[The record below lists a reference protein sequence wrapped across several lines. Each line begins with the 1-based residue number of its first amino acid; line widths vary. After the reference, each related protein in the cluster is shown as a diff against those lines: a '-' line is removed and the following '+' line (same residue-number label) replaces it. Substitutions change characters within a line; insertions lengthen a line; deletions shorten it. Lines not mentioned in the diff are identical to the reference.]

1 MEMSQ
6 SSGATLD
13 FSIVIP
19 AHNEAENLAPYL
31 EELRTVLEG
40 KGEYEVLC
48 VDDGSTDDTLP
59 RLTTEA
65 RRFRR
70 LRILRHRRR
79 YGQSAAIATGVV
91 KARAAVIVT
100 LDGDGQNDPAD
111 IPRLLELFHGAVHE
125 PAPQLVTGHR
135 RRRRDT
141 WLKRLNSRVANT
153 VRARLLRDR
162 TPDTGCGLKVF
173 HRDAFMALPGFDHM
187 HRFLPALFLRQG
199 GAVLSVEVNHRPR
212 LCGRTHYGTF
222 DRLWVG
228 IVDLLGVIWLLRRKI
243 HPEIEEITG
252 SEP

>member
-1 MEMSQ
+1 MSEAW
-6 SSGATLD
+6 SATLD

-19 AHNEAENLAPYL
+19 AHDEAENLVPYV
-31 EELRTVLEG
+31 EEICMVLEG

-59 RLTTEA
+59 RLMAEA
-65 RRFRR
+65 RRFPR
-70 LRILRHRRR
+70 LRIVRHRRR
-79 YGQSAAIATGVV
+79 YGQSAAIATGVG

-111 IPRLLELFHGAVHE
+111 IPRLLEVFHREVHE
-125 PAPQLVTGHR
+125 PAPQLVAGHR

-141 WLKRLNSRVANT
+141 WLKRLTSRVANA
-153 VRARLLRDR
+153 VRARLLRDN

-173 HRDAFMALPGFDHM
+173 RRAAFLALPVFDHM

-212 LCGRTHYGTF
+212 FHGRTHYGTF

-228 IVDLLGVIWLLRRKI
+228 IVDLLGVVWLLRRNM
-243 HPEIEEITG
+243 HPEVEEMTR
-252 SEP
+252 SQT

>member
-1 MEMSQ
+1 MSQ
-6 SSGATLD
+6 ASSATLD

-19 AHNEAENLAPYL
+19 AHDEAENLAPYL
-31 EELRTVLEG
+31 EELRTVLAG

-59 RLTTEA
+59 RLMAEA
-65 RRFRR
+65 HRFPR
-70 LRILRHRRR
+70 LRIVRHRRR
-79 YGQSAAIATGVV
+79 YGQSAAIATGVGR
-91 KARAAVIVT
+91 ARAAVIVT

-111 IPRLLELFHGAVHE
+111 IPRLLEVFHRAVHE
-125 PAPQLVTGHR
+125 PVPQLVTGHR

-141 WLKRLNSRVANT
+141 WLKRLTSRVANT
-153 VRARLLRDR
+153 VRASLLRDR

-173 HRDAFMALPGFDHM
+173 HRDAFLALPVFDHM

-212 LCGRTHYGTF
+212 LRGRTHYGTF

-228 IVDLLGVIWLLRRKI
+228 IVDLLGVIWLLRRTI
-243 HPEIEEITG
+243 HPEVEEITG

>member
-1 MEMSQ
+1 MSQ

-79 YGQSAAIATGVV
+79 YGQSAAIATGVL